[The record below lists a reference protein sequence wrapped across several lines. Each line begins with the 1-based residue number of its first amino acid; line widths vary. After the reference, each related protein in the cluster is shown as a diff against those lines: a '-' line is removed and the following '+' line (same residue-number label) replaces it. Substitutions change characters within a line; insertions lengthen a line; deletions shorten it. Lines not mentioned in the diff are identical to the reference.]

1 MTGRPAPGVRRL
13 LGSHAC
19 SALAMSM
26 PWPGLLVAVSQST
39 HSGSWL
45 SATGAARMAPYV
57 LLSWCAGAIAD
68 RPGRTRLVRRSA
80 VSRAAVLAATVL
92 LVASGHVLAAVL
104 SATLVVAL
112 GTPAFPAIAA
122 SLPRLTGGTGGRATE
137 LLVTIEV
144 AAFAVG
150 ASVGGLVLAVV
161 PGTRSAIVSLTGL
174 SFALAAAGAV
184 LLRGLRLPDNAA
196 GVGEPR
202 RSSVGVGVT
211 TCVRLLTR
219 TGPALRAVIAVVAA
233 NAVIGLMDVALLPM
247 ADSWWRA
254 GPSAFGLATAA
265 LGLGALGGPAAGRL
279 LGLTASRPGRALFV
293 TGLPLALTGLTP
305 AAGWALVPLVVAGA
319 ASVQVETGS
328 TAAIQRHIPDH
339 LQGSALGLV
348 DALMV
353 GGGLLGAAAAPLLCQ
368 LGGAPV
374 VIVAAGVLT
383 IAVSAPV
390 ARRTTRPAA
399 RAERALASIRVA

>member
-1 MTGRPAPGVRRL
+1 MTGRRAPGVRRL

-39 HSGSWL
+39 HSGVWL

-57 LLSWCAGAIAD
+57 LLSWLAGACAD

-80 VSRAAVLAATVL
+80 VSRAVLLAGTVL
-92 LVASGHVLAAVL
+92 LLGSGHVLAAVV

-122 SLPRLTGGTGGRATE
+122 SLPRLTGDTGGRATG

-144 AAFAVG
+144 AAFTVG

-161 PGTRSAIVSLTGL
+161 PGSRSAVVALTGL
-174 SFALAAAGAV
+174 SFGLAVAGAV
-184 LLRGLRLPDNAA
+184 LLYGVRLPDSDATAGDPDRPSVAA
-196 GVGEPR
+196 GVAG
-202 RSSVGVGVT
+202 
-211 TCVRLLTR
+211 CLRLLGR
-219 TGPALRAVIAVVAA
+219 TGPASRAVVAVVAA

-247 ADSWWRA
+247 ADGWWRS

-279 LGLTASRPGRALFV
+279 LGLTAGRPGRALFV
-293 TGLPLALTGLTP
+293 TGLPLALTGVTP

-339 LQGSALGLV
+339 LQGSALGIV

-368 LGGAPV
+368 LGGAPG
-374 VIVAAGVLT
+374 VIVVAGALT
-383 IAVSAPV
+383 MAVSAV
-390 ARRTTRPAA
+390 LTRRATAPAV
-399 RAERALASIRVA
+399 RAEGTPAPVQVA

>member
-1 MTGRPAPGVRRL
+1 MNGARAPGVRRL

-39 HSGSWL
+39 HSGIWL
-45 SATGAARMAPYV
+45 SATGAARMTPYV
-57 LLSWCAGAIAD
+57 LLSWFAGAGAD

-80 VSRAAVLAATVL
+80 VSRALVLAATVL
-92 LVASGHVLAAVL
+92 LIASGHVLAAVL

-122 SLPRLTGGTGGRATE
+122 SLPRLTGDPGGRATE

-161 PGTRSAIVSLTGL
+161 PGTRTAVASLTGL

-184 LLRGLRLPDNAA
+184 LLRGLRLPDSAA
-196 GVGEPR
+196 RVGDAR
-202 RSSVGVGVT
+202 RSSVGVGLT

-219 TGPALRAVIAVVAA
+219 TRPALRAVIAVVAV

-247 ADSWWRA
+247 ADSSWHS

-279 LGLTASRPGRALFV
+279 LGLTASRPGRALFA
-293 TGLPLALTGLTP
+293 TGLPLALTGITP
-305 AAGWALVPLVVAGA
+305 AAGWALVPLAVAGA

-328 TAAIQRHIPDH
+328 TAAVQRHIPDH
-339 LQGSALGLV
+339 LQGSALGMV

-353 GGGLLGAAAAPLLCQ
+353 GGGLVGAAAAPLLCQ
-368 LGGAPV
+368 IGGAPL
-374 VIVAAGVLT
+374 VIVVAGVLT

-390 ARRTTRPAA
+390 ARRTPRPTV
-399 RAERALASIRVA
+399 RAERAPAPIRAA

>member
-1 MTGRPAPGVRRL
+1 MTGGPAPGVRRL

-39 HSGSWL
+39 HSASWL

-57 LLSWCAGAIAD
+57 LLSWFAGAFAD

-80 VSRAAVLAATVL
+80 VSRAVVLAATVL
-92 LVASGHVLAAVL
+92 LIGSGHVLAAVV

-122 SLPRLTGGTGGRATE
+122 SLPRLTGDAGGRATG

-174 SFALAAAGAV
+174 SFVLAAAGA
-184 LLRGLRLPDNAA
+184 LLLCGLRLPDSVP
-196 GVGEPR
+196 GGGDTR
-202 RSSVGVGVT
+202 RSSIGVGVA
-211 TCVRLLTR
+211 TCLRLLTR
-219 TGPALRAVIAVVAA
+219 TEPALRAVIAVVAA

-247 ADSWWRA
+247 ADSSWRS

-293 TGLPLALTGLTP
+293 TGLPLALTGLAP
-305 AAGWALVPLVVAGA
+305 AAGWALVPLVLAGA

-328 TAAIQRHIPDH
+328 TAAIQRYIPDH
-339 LQGSALGLV
+339 LQGSALGMV
-348 DALMV
+348 DGLMI
-353 GGGLLGAAAAPLLCQ
+353 GGGLLGAAAAPLLCR

-374 VIVAAGVLT
+374 VIVVAGALT
-383 IAVSAPV
+383 MAISAPV
-390 ARRTTRPAA
+390 ARRTIRPTV
-399 RAERALASIRVA
+399 RTERASAPIRVA